1 MLILNLIVFIT
12 VDLFVLACYRDRTVS
27 VTILWSQISH
37 TNPSLFTVPLILNKS
52 TSLKLTINASKTGIK
67 NI

>member
-12 VDLFVLACYRDRTVS
+12 VDL
-27 VTILWSQISH
+27 
-37 TNPSLFTVPLILNKS
+37 PSLFTVPLILNKS